1 VTDWRPS
8 SGPESAA
15 RRAAMLRRLRDHFEN
30 ASILEVETPALS
42 FAAASDVQIESL
54 EVRSVLSDQPLYLH
68 TSPEF
73 CMKRLL
79 AAGYPDIYAISR
91 VYRDGECGHRHQPE
105 FTMVEWYRLG
115 YQLAAIVDD
124 ALQTIAAGLGDP
136 KLARNAVVIDY
147 RDAFLRTLGVDPVT
161 ATIDE
166 LAGAAEADL
175 SLRTALG
182 DERDGWLDLLLST
195 KVAPGF
201 LHDRL
206 TVLQHYPATQSA
218 LARICPADTNVA
230 DRFEVFIGPLEI
242 ANGYVELTDAAMQA
256 IRIESDRT
264 TRERRGQPL
273 RPRDESLLAALR
285 HGLPPCAGVAMGLE
299 RLQMVHDKTDDI
311 RNVIPF
317 LFEDRDE

>member
-1 VTDWRPS
+1 MTDWRPS

-124 ALQTIAAGLGDP
+124 ALQTIAAGL
-136 KLARNAVVIDY
+136 
-147 RDAFLRTLGVDPVT
+147 
-161 ATIDE
+161 
-166 LAGAAEADL
+166 
-175 SLRTALG
+175 
-182 DERDGWLDLLLST
+182 
-195 KVAPGF
+195 
-201 LHDRL
+201 
-206 TVLQHYPATQSA
+206 
-218 LARICPADTNVA
+218 
-230 DRFEVFIGPLEI
+230 
-242 ANGYVELTDAAMQA
+242 
-256 IRIESDRT
+256 
-264 TRERRGQPL
+264 
-273 RPRDESLLAALR
+273 
-285 HGLPPCAGVAMGLE
+285 
-299 RLQMVHDKTDDI
+299 
-311 RNVIPF
+311 
-317 LFEDRDE
+317 